1 MLGFQSQINRH
12 HHHHRHHHRNIDS
25 ASCGVS
31 SVFYI
36 CVSYGEIYHGA
47 HSMNYSIHA
56 SSHYG
61 DGLCHRKGYNI
72 HFPDL
77 CQSPQ
82 EYGSIRNVDTGCN
95 NRIHHASFFRK
106 FWLPQVQSPHFPSL
120 FHSVCSN
127 RPRNGLKYCI
137 PDIGA
142 FCNRGRKINCVMRRF
157 FPSSS
162 VGDRPA
168 PRGCTSTPDE
178 RKVTTI

>member
-1 MLGFQSQINRH
+1 
-12 HHHHRHHHRNIDS
+12 
-25 ASCGVS
+25 
-31 SVFYI
+31 
-36 CVSYGEIYHGA
+36 
-47 HSMNYSIHA
+47 MNYSIHA

-137 PDIGA
+137 PDIGVSVIRKFHGCVA
-142 FCNRGRKINCVMRRF
+142 VGSANKDGNAILAGKVQANRRK
-157 FPSSS
+157 SSS
-162 VGDRPA
+162 
-168 PRGCTSTPDE
+168 
-178 RKVTTI
+178 KLIFFIMFLN